1 MLRFRCVL
9 LSLVIVV
16 VVLAIMVFVLENR
29 QSVVFSFLGTSGPE
43 MPASVFV
50 TLSLIIGFLIGP
62 MFSALMKIIRRS

>member
-1 MLRFRCVL
+1 
-9 LSLVIVV
+9 
-16 VVLAIMVFVLENR
+16 MVFVLENR